1 VEKAYPIELHVQ
13 LRTHQEEDTM
23 SKMIWVLIELE
34 NGEPV
39 RSSLEV
45 LGKAAK
51 LGRAEAIMLG
61 AGADKVAPTLGEY
74 GAEKVYT
81 HDDAVYD
88 NYLTLPAAATLSSLL
103 QQRQPDLLLLAT
115 TYDLRDIAARLMARH
130 NLGLI
135 TDATDLAF
143 NNDSLQVTVPWG
155 GDNLVTATHAHT
167 STGIVLVRPKA
178 FAVERYEGRTAEIEK
193 LNTTIGTDAQTI
205 KVLDTVEV
213 ASEGPA
219 LEEASVVVS
228 GGRGLGKA
236 ENFRLIEEL
245 AAVLGG
251 APGATRAIV
260 DAGWLPYSYQVG
272 QTGKTVK
279 PTLYIACG
287 ISGAI
292 QHLSG
297 MKGSKYIVAINKDEH
312 APIFSVADLG
322 IVGDV
327 LSILPKLTEEIKKR
341 KSS

>member
-1 VEKAYPIELHVQ
+1 MAN
-13 LRTHQEEDTM
+13 T
-23 SKMIWVLIELE
+23 IWVVIELE
-34 NGEPV
+34 NGQPV

-51 LGRAEAIMLG
+51 LGRAEAIVLGAAAAEVAPMLG
-61 AGADKVAPTLGEY
+61 EF
-74 GAEKVYT
+74 GAEKVYV
-81 HDDAVYD
+81 HADATYD
-88 NYLTLPAAATLSSLL
+88 NYLTLPAVDTLSTLL
-103 QQRQPDLLLLAT
+103 KQQSPRLLLLAT
-115 TYDLRDIAARLMARH
+115 TYELRDIAARLMVRE

-143 NNDSLQVTVPWG
+143 EGEDLKVTVPWG
-155 GDNLVTATHAHT
+155 GENVVTATHPYQG
-167 STGIVLVRPKA
+167 TGLVLTRPKA
-178 FAVERYEGRTAEIEK
+178 FSIERYEGRTAEIAM
-193 LNTTIGTDAQTI
+193 LNTTISAEAQTI
-205 KVLDTVEV
+205 KVLETVEV

-219 LEEASVVVS
+219 LEDATVVVS

-236 ENFRLIEEL
+236 DNYHLVEEL
-245 AAVLGG
+245 ASALDG

-279 PTLYIACG
+279 PTLYVACG

-292 QHLSG
+292 QHLAG

-322 IVGDV
+322 IVGDAIA
-327 LSILPKLTEEIKKR
+327 ILPKLTEEVKRR

>member
-1 VEKAYPIELHVQ
+1 MTK
-13 LRTHQEEDTM
+13 T
-23 SKMIWVLIELE
+23 IWVLVELE
-34 NGEPV
+34 DGQAA

-51 LGRAEAIMLG
+51 LGRAEAIVLG
-61 AGADKVAPTLGEY
+61 AAANDVAPTLGAY
-74 GAEKVYT
+74 GAEKVYV
-81 HDDAVYD
+81 HADATYD
-88 NYLTLPAAATLSSLL
+88 NYLTLPAVDTLSSLL
-103 QQRQPDLLLLAT
+103 KQHTPDLLLMAT
-115 TYDLRDIAARLMARH
+115 TYDLRDIAARLNVRN

-143 NNDSLQVTVPWG
+143 ADDQLTVTVPWG
-155 GDNLVTATHAHT
+155 GETVVTATHPQQG
-167 STGIVLVRPKA
+167 TGVVLTRPKA
-178 FAVERYEGRTAEIEK
+178 FGLERYEDRTAEIEQ
-193 LNTTIGTDAQTI
+193 LSASFSAEAQSI
-205 KVLDTVEV
+205 KVLETVAV

-219 LEEASVVVS
+219 LEDASVIVS

-236 ENFRLIEEL
+236 ENFQLVEDL
-245 AAVLGG
+245 AKALGG

-292 QHLSG
+292 QHIAG
-297 MKGSKYIVAINKDEH
+297 MKGSKYIIAINKDEQ
-312 APIFSVADLG
+312 APIFSLADYG

-327 LSILPKLTEEIKKR
+327 LTILPKLTEEVKR
-341 KSS
+341 RKA